1 MHSWVRS
8 LAVLGAAFGGV
19 VVVTLGLAGLL
30 APGGAAPLG
39 AAGGGAAVGSGGA
52 VPSLPAIQ
60 PGIPGLGGEV
70 TVTGDREGTFR
81 LTRELHQGSYA
92 LEGGGGRITF
102 RGAPVEVVQVSY
114 DGLEFFPD
122 PGQCTIT
129 TGNLDNA
136 IGIGFAD
143 MRCQD
148 IVDVR
153 GNGMVSLAGEIG
165 LPVDL
170 LVGRQLPATGGSV
183 TVGDETWEFAEAT
196 LVTWQQPAIAGE
208 SEYSLR
214 LEDLGGPPRIL
225 SFSYDFESHALD
237 LANVRVGNSDADVP
251 GGTCA
256 FDRTEL
262 GHHNPRTLVVEL
274 TISCPSVEVPG
285 QGAVAISGSVVVDE
299 LQWPE

>member
-8 LAVLGAAFGGV
+8 LAVLGSAFGGV

-30 APGGAAPLG
+30 APGAAAPPG
-39 AAGGGAAVGSGGA
+39 AVGGGAVVGSDGA
-52 VPSLPAIQ
+52 VPSPPAIQ

-81 LTRELHQGSYA
+81 LVREVHQGSYA
-92 LEGGGGRITF
+92 LEGGGGRVTF

-122 PGQCTIT
+122 PGQCTMT
-129 TGNLDNA
+129 TGNLENA

-143 MRCQD
+143 LRCQN

-153 GNGMVSLAGEIG
+153 GNGKVSLAGEIG

-170 LVGRQLPATGGSV
+170 LVGRQLPTTGGSV
-183 TVGDETWEFAEAT
+183 TVGDETWEFTEAI
-196 LVTWQQPAIAGE
+196 LVTWQQPVIGGV

-214 LEDLGGPPRIL
+214 LEDLGGPPRVL
-225 SFSYDFESHALD
+225 NFNYDIESHALD
-237 LANVRVGNSDADVP
+237 LANVSVGNSDADVP
-251 GGTCA
+251 GGACA

-285 QGAVAISGSVVVDE
+285 VGAVAINGSVVVDE